1 MERIDESSV
10 ELSGFSGTELGH
22 AARRSLAKGDFA
34 EAVRAKHAKDTAES
48 ILRCNNQ
55 DLARRIADAAQSLED
70 EDSLLWTLARNFHLI
85 SRKKQID
92 LVERCVKG
100 FVELPPE
107 DQAKAVLAL
116 APRIRAARRGW
127 AEGSSKKKKKD
138 KSRGRESTRPA
149 EEPGAGFPPLVGA
162 RGRREAD
169 STIVG
174 LLDSLDGE
182 LRCLADEDR
191 ARLHRR
197 MDRAVSTNCTP
208 LVLGRMLTHLPVD
221 EVKAI
226 EKWVVDEGALPPPAA
241 ARLFG
246 ALIGAQK
253 AGGFLQD
260 AADGLY
266 LSAEDLWVRLSKEFA
281 SQPDEISDSW
291 SNWLQGR
298 PPSPGAQSVLGND
311 FDEDDNVSVAPSMPS
326 RRHTA
331 PTPSSLG
338 RRSIG
343 PAQPGGGYGSLSS
356 AGSLL
361 AKKRAS
367 CQLHCPASAFLFTDA
382 KPSAAGGDPAPA
394 RRPSQQMIDFVM
406 VDASG
411 KKTLTPSIDK
421 TQIDFE
427 DGERKA
433 ESPHEQDQAP
443 DDQEPSE
450 ASNDEGDP
458 LDEDDAD
465 AGTSTEAVASPAARQ
480 SAAEAAFKE

>member
-1 MERIDESSV
+1 M
-10 ELSGFSGTELGH
+10 
-22 AARRSLAKGDFA
+22 
-34 EAVRAKHAKDTAES
+34 
-48 ILRCNNQ
+48 
-55 DLARRIADAAQSLED
+55 
-70 EDSLLWTLARNFHLI
+70 
-85 SRKKQID
+85 
-92 LVERCVKG
+92 
-100 FVELPPE
+100 
-107 DQAKAVLAL
+107 
-116 APRIRAARRGW
+116 
-127 AEGSSKKKKKD
+127 
-138 KSRGRESTRPA
+138 
-149 EEPGAGFPPLVGA
+149 GA

-174 LLDSLDGE
+174 LLDSLDGA

-197 MDRAVSTNCTP
+197 MDRAVSSACTP
-208 LVLGRMLTHLPVD
+208 VVLGRMLTHLPVD

-246 ALIGAQK
+246 ALMGAQK

-266 LSAEDLWVRLSKEFA
+266 LTAEDLWVRLSKEFA
-281 SQPDEISDSW
+281 SQPEEISDSW

-298 PPSPGAQSVLGND
+298 APSPGAQSVVGND
-311 FDEDDNVSVAPSMPS
+311 FDEALGTLRPCSLDDNVSVVPSMSS

-331 PTPSSLG
+331 PTASSLG

-343 PAQPGGGYGSLSS
+343 PALPGGGYGSLSS
-356 AGSLL
+356 AGPLL

-394 RRPSQQMIDFVM
+394 RPPSQQMIDFVM

-411 KKTLTPSIDK
+411 KNKALTPSVDK
-421 TQIDFE
+421 TQIEFE
-427 DGERKA
+427 GGEPKA
-433 ESPHEQDQAP
+433 ESPDEQDEAP
-443 DDQEPSE
+443 DDQESSE
-450 ASNDEGDP
+450 ASIDEGDP
-458 LDEDDAD
+458 VDEDDAD
-465 AGTSTEAVASPAARQ
+465 AATSTEAVASPAAREA
-480 SAAEAAFKE
+480 AAEAVCKE